1 MHNRY
6 TSIIITGL
14 ILPLVI
20 FVGGCRRATSTPTS
34 PISSTPSPKPSRETS
49 TATSTSLQPY
59 PQPYTTTVAQATTGG
74 YPQPTIPIIA
84 PQTELP
90 YPQPS
95 VPSGYPNPAISAPT
109 PSPAPLATSTLRP
122 TNTPE
127 ASQTQSIPTPT
138 PMATQT
144 KVPPYPGPGE
154 NQNPATETSGAYP
167 GPQITNTLAPY
178 IGPVTSTPRPT
189 QTPFKSPTPTVASSG
204 TTSPLPSP
212 TVRTGTPGST
222 PTELPPRPPLSP
234 PPAGSSVTI
243 WHSWSISDTD
253 SLKAI
258 IQSFQRL
265 YPDVTFSLLYVP
277 LDDLF
282 STYQEAAYLGQ
293 GPSLLLGPARWG
305 PELFDGELVTDLNPY
320 VPIDYLT
327 SINPAALSSAEYH
340 KSLISL
346 PISQHGMVMFRNTA
360 LISTAPM
367 TFDELNTL
375 SHKATHG
382 GVVGSY
388 LERGSYFSA
397 ANIIGL
403 GGRLMDEDQNPVFND
418 SFGQEWFS
426 LLSAYDEAGA
436 VTFNTNRDL
445 DMFKSGRVGIIIDG
459 SWNIPLLTQSIGSDK
474 LAIDPWPT
482 YGTGH
487 MSGWV
492 ESDSVFLN
500 ANTNDKDRFAA
511 LSFIGYLLDPNV
523 QVRLAEVGHI
533 PSVIAAKPR
542 DALIQQAMHA
552 FSYGTPFPII
562 VDESVLNLYWKELDV
577 AIMKVF
583 VSGVSPT
590 NALRTAK
597 DDLVQILRNLH
608 TTP

>member
-1 MHNRY
+1 M
-6 TSIIITGL
+6 
-14 ILPLVI
+14 
-20 FVGGCRRATSTPTS
+20 GGCRRATTTTTPT
-34 PISSTPSPKPSRETS
+34 ISSISSPTPSIEAS
-49 TATSTSLQPY
+49 TATSNSPQPY
-59 PQPYTTTVAQATTGG
+59 PQHPTTVVAQVTTGG
-74 YPQPTIPIIA
+74 YPQPTIPIVA
-84 PQTELP
+84 PQTEIP

-109 PSPAPLATSTLRP
+109 PSPAPLATSTQRP

-127 ASQTQSIPTPT
+127 ASQTQSIPTLTPT
-138 PMATQT
+138 ATQT
-144 KVPPYPGPGE
+144 EVPPYPGPGE
-154 NQNPATETSGAYP
+154 NQNQNTETSEAYP
-167 GPQITNTLAPY
+167 GPQITDTPAPY
-178 IGPVTSTPRPT
+178 PGPVTSTPRPT
-189 QTPFKSPTPTVASSG
+189 QTPFISLTPTVASSG
-204 TTSPLPSP
+204 TGTPVPSP
-212 TVRTGTPGST
+212 TARTGTPGPT

-243 WHSWSISDTD
+243 WLSWGIAETD

-277 LDDLF
+277 LDVLF

-305 PELFDGELVTDLNPY
+305 PELFDGDLITDLNPY
-320 VPIDYLT
+320 IPFDYLT
-327 SINPAALSSAEYH
+327 SLNSAALSSAEYH

-346 PISQHGMVMFRNTA
+346 PLSQHGMVMFRNTA
-360 LISTAPM
+360 LISTAPI
-367 TFDELNTL
+367 TFEELSTL
-375 SHKATHG
+375 SHEATHG

-388 LERGSYFSA
+388 LERGSYFTA

-403 GGRLMDEDQNPVFND
+403 GGRLIDEDDSPAFND
-418 SFGQEWFS
+418 SFGLEWFS

-445 DMFKSGRVGIIIDG
+445 DMFMRGRVGIIIDG
-459 SWNIPLLTQSIGSDK
+459 SWNISLLTRAIGSDK

-492 ESDSVFLN
+492 ETDSVFLN
-500 ANTNDKDRFAA
+500 ANTNAKDRFAA
-511 LSFIGYLLDPNV
+511 LAFIGYLLDPNV

-533 PSVIAAKPR
+533 PSVITAKPR
-542 DALIQQAMHA
+542 DALIQQAMDA
-552 FSYGTPFPII
+552 FSSGAPYPIT

-577 AIMKVF
+577 AIRKVF
-583 VSGVSPT
+583 VSEVSPA
-590 NALRTAK
+590 NALRTAN
-597 DDLVQILRNLH
+597 DDLVQILRNLQ
-608 TTP
+608 TIP